1 MRLTTLLVLVCLALV
16 LVDAKKKGK
25 GKGKPKPSVKGA
37 CALKGPKPSPKLF
50 AKYTEPKSKCPCWWD
65 ITKKDCACCKSKEY
79 QQCGWPMHKF
89 CYKKEKKGKPLI
101 GCPGVCNNQYTLSG
115 KGYPCYSDHDNKDC
129 AWCTTS
135 GYQCAQDK
143 VTGPDSKA
151 GSRCTNSKNKN
162 YCKSQQ
168 GDCKHIAACDD
179 NAECKFKE
187 KVSRYISYWQCQ
199 CDGGFKGN
207 GVQCMDGNG
216 TLSLPS
222 DLSVEVTL
230 SIMKEEYTYPYTSG
244 EFGLGEKMEALN
256 QEMSEV
262 AGGVCN
268 GDNCQ
273 STFNQT
279 EQNN

>member
-1 MRLTTLLVLVCLALV
+1 M
-16 LVDAKKKGK
+16 
-25 GKGKPKPSVKGA
+25 
-37 CALKGPKPSPKLF
+37 
-50 AKYTEPKSKCPCWWD
+50 
-65 ITKKDCACCKSKEY
+65 
-79 QQCGWPMHKF
+79 
-89 CYKKEKKGKPLI
+89 
-101 GCPGVCNNQYTLSG
+101 PGVPQVATNVPRTRSPGLTQRLEADALIVRGCF
-115 KGYPCYSDHDNKDC
+115 
-129 AWCTTS
+129 
-135 GYQCAQDK
+135 
-143 VTGPDSKA
+143 SKPYHFSFIL
-151 GSRCTNSKNKN
+151 GKNKN

-168 GDCKHIAACDD
+168 GDCKHIAACDG

-222 DLSVEVTL
+222 DLRVEVTL

-244 EFGLGEKMEALN
+244 EFVLGEKMEALN

-268 GDNCQ
+268 SDNCQ